1 LFRYPGSHAPKKQV
15 LYARGSYGATN
26 DAAAFDRAYTDA
38 SWGSETVI
46 VGRECANCQNDM
58 RSVYYKRIS
67 DPPALT
73 LPYKAFVEQSFALTG
88 YRTVYEYYTSL
99 ADAIK
104 GNNKL
109 DTTAAQ
115 KTRDYKVP
123 AATDFEIS
131 IYDISNT
138 GKINLTEAW

>member
-1 LFRYPGSHAPKKQV
+1 
-15 LYARGSYGATN
+15 
-26 DAAAFDRAYTDA
+26 
-38 SWGSETVI
+38 
-46 VGRECANCQNDM
+46 
-58 RSVYYKRIS
+58 
-67 DPPALT
+67 
-73 LPYKAFVEQSFALTG
+73 
-88 YRTVYEYYTSL
+88 L